1 MHAPWQSFREGL
13 RVSLRSQRNLLQF
26 DRLRASLPGDLDT
39 PDAVVRF
46 LATRDGDAEARAHVL
61 RLLVGRVQAGKAD
74 RDLAFAMLA
83 LGRWRDLDAIYEGW
97 RRVFRGDPEEV
108 VSRIRA
114 GFTEAVLR
122 THLDR
127 ATNPEASLRLST
139 KRPFRMWWKGVKKER
154 DAERPDWVSGP
165 EGDAQPARDASPAGL
180 PQSMSPAAR
189 LAFLHELARQAAG
202 DDAEIVFAVDV
213 CDEDL
218 SDVAARLQASYAA
231 VRQRYYRAKSR
242 IAKVFQEKGIGPCP
256 RSAATH
262 ATTGCKGDG
271 RPGGSR

>member
-13 RVSLRSQRNLLQF
+13 RASLRSQRNLLQF
-26 DRLRASLPGDLDT
+26 ERLRASLPGDLDT

-46 LATRDGDAEARAHVL
+46 LATRDGDDRGPVL
-61 RLLVGRVQAGKAD
+61 RLLAARVQARQAD
-74 RDLAFAMLA
+74 ADLAFAILA
-83 LGRWRDLDAIYEGW
+83 LGRWRDLDMIYGRW
-97 RRVFRGDPEEV
+97 RHVFRGDPEEI

-114 GFTEAVLR
+114 GFTTAVLGMR
-122 THLDR
+122 LGRSSNLVAGLSISTER
-127 ATNPEASLRLST
+127 PLR
-139 KRPFRMWWKGVKKER
+139 KWWKAIKRER
-154 DAERPDWVSGP
+154 NAEYPEWVPKSDGDVEPTPDT
-165 EGDAQPARDASPAGL
+165 SPAGL

-189 LAFLHELARQAAG
+189 LAILHQIARQAAG
-202 DDAEIVFAVDV
+202 DDADIVFAVDV

-218 SDVAARLQASYAA
+218 HDVATRLDIGYDAARK
-231 VRQRYYRAKSR
+231 RYQRAKTR
-242 IAKVFQEKGIGPCP
+242 IAKAFQEIGIGPCP